1 MMNSVKIAIRNKRN
15 DDLGIEQPDEYTD
28 LSFREEDLS
37 WFWVST
43 NDDDERGEIVFGI
56 GGHQFITPYSKETEK
71 LFEEI
76 LSKQL

>member
-43 NDDDERGEIVFGI
+43 NDDDEREEIVFGI
-56 GGHQFITPYSKETEK
+56 GAHKFITPYSKETEK